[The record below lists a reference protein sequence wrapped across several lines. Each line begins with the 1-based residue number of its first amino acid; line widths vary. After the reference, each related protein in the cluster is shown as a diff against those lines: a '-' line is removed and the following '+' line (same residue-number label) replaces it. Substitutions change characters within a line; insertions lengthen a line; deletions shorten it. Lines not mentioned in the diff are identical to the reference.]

1 MVPCDAPARTGS
13 AELTN
18 RRVAA
23 PLRVTERVDYA
34 LKSVLLLAQHPDD
47 FLTTKAMAAHYGMS
61 PKMLANVLW
70 NLRSAEILESR
81 PGWHG
86 GFRLAR
92 FPQAIPVSSVIAAAN
107 TVDELMPRPSRETQ
121 ILPNSPNGEFP
132 ERTADLVDSFWQ
144 ALDDHVQG
152 TLTAFSV
159 ADLALARS
167 LP

>member
-1 MVPCDAPARTGS
+1 
-13 AELTN
+13 
-18 RRVAA
+18 
-23 PLRVTERVDYA
+23 VTERVDYA
-34 LKSVLLLAQHPDD
+34 LKSVLLLAQHTGD

-61 PKMLANVLW
+61 PKMLASVLW

-92 FPQAIPVSSVIAAAN
+92 LPQAIPVSVVIAAAN
-107 TVDELMPRPSRETQ
+107 NVDELVPRPNGRTQ
-121 ILPNSPNGEFP
+121 ISPNSPTGESG
-132 ERTADLVDSFWQ
+132 ERPVDLVDSFWQ

-167 LP
+167 LS

>member
-1 MVPCDAPARTGS
+1 
-13 AELTN
+13 
-18 RRVAA
+18 
-23 PLRVTERVDYA
+23 
-34 LKSVLLLAQHPDD
+34 
-47 FLTTKAMAAHYGMS
+47 MAAHYGMS

-92 FPQAIPVSSVIAAAN
+92 LPQAIPVSSVIAAAN
-107 TVDELMPRPSRETQ
+107 TVDELMPCPSRETQ

>member
-1 MVPCDAPARTGS
+1 MP
-13 AELTN
+13 N

-34 LKSVLLLAQHPDD
+34 LKSVLLLAQHTDD

-61 PKMLANVLW
+61 TKRLASVLW

-92 FPQAIPVSSVIAAAN
+92 LPQAIPLSTVIAAAN
-107 TVDELMPRPSRETQ
+107 NVEELVPRPNGRTQ
-121 ILPNSPNGEFP
+121 IPNNSPTGERG
-132 ERTADLVDSFWQ
+132 ETTADLVDSFWQ

-152 TLTAFSV
+152 TLTAFTL
-159 ADLALARS
+159 ADLARARP